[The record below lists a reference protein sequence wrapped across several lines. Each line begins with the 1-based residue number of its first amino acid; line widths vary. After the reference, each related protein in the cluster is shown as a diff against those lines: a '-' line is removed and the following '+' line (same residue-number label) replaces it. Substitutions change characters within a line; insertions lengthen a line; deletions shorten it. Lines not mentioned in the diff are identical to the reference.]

1 MKTFLSIILLSYRI
15 SKKNGQEGIDKHCC
29 PTPQE
34 YDQQIMD
41 FQYFGLNAEKNG
53 KKKHFKKIF
62 YKEKYSCKSLNG
74 VTLIKNMK
82 TLYYE

>member
-1 MKTFLSIILLSYRI
+1 MNTFLSLILLSCRI

-41 FQYFGLNAEKNG
+41 IQHFGLNAEKNE
-53 KKKHFKKIF
+53 KKNILRRYSIKKNI
-62 YKEKYSCKSLNG
+62 LANH
-74 VTLIKNMK
+74 LMK
-82 TLYYE
+82 FL

>member
-1 MKTFLSIILLSYRI
+1 MKTFLSLILLSYRI

-41 FQYFGLNAEKNG
+41 FQHVGLNAEKNE
-53 KKKHFKKIF
+53 KKNILRRYSIKKNILANHLMEF
-62 YKEKYSCKSLNG
+62 L
-74 VTLIKNMK
+74 
-82 TLYYE
+82 